1 MGQLQ
6 SIIIIVIYL
15 KFVIG
20 ETVSTAESQRD
31 EFHAAKARNTKVQLI
46 TTSAF
51 NMDVMHILGGLG

>member
-1 MGQLQ
+1 MMG
-6 SIIIIVIYL
+6 YM